1 MRCKAGAAPQCAH
14 CKQRP
19 TQQRA
24 GYGSQKSHLFLGK
37 GFLMPALWMLFASFA
52 FALMGTC
59 VKLAA
64 EQYSIAQIVT
74 VRGLV
79 GVALLYLLARTSNRS
94 LRTAEPLA
102 HLWRG
107 LLGVLSLWLWFAAIT
122 RLPLATAVTLNYMS
136 PIWTAVALVGMAF
149 WRGQGRIAWPLVG
162 AILVSFIGVV
172 LVLRPAF
179 AADQWLGGLMALA
192 SGALAAL
199 AYLMVRRLSRKGE
212 PEYRVVFYFS
222 LLNRPRF
229 ACGQLERPRPAA
241 RRRPHRH
248 RRPARAD
255 PRLPHR
261 AHTGRRQPAVQRH
274 RLFQPPRR
282 LDLGRRLSLD
292 RLGRHRRHSR
302 LLHRSRPDGPPTR
315 AKHAFASCCIVYLIF
330 IVSPGL

>member
-1 MRCKAGAAPQCAH
+1 MV
-14 CKQRP
+14 
-19 TQQRA
+19 
-24 GYGSQKSHLFLGK
+24 
-37 GFLMPALWMLFASFA
+37 FASFA

-79 GVALLYLLARTSNRS
+79 GVALLFFTARFSGRS
-94 LRTAEPLA
+94 LATNEPLS

-107 LLGVLSLWLWFAAIT
+107 LLGVVSLWLWFAAIA

-136 PIWTAVALVGMAF
+136 PIWTAVALVGIAF
-149 WRGQGRIAWPLVG
+149 WRGQRAGRSIPWPLVG

-222 LLNRPRF
+222 LLNVVAGLAGMLVTPGP
-229 ACGQLERPRPAA
+229 APHAASWSGPALLLGVGLTGTAGQLALT
-241 RRRPHRH
+241 
-248 RRPARAD
+248 RAY
-255 PRLPHR
+255 
-261 AHTGRRQPAVQRH
+261 
-274 RLFQPPRR
+274 
-282 LDLGRRLSLD
+282 
-292 RLGRHRRHSR
+292 RLGRTLVVANLQYSGIVFSS
-302 LLHRSRPDGPPTR
+302 LLGGWIWGD
-315 AKHAFASCCIVYLIF
+315 AFHWTVWLGIAVILGSCIAAGLIGRQPVPSTPSQAA
-330 IVSPGL
+330 VSSS

>member
-1 MRCKAGAAPQCAH
+1 
-14 CKQRP
+14 
-19 TQQRA
+19 
-24 GYGSQKSHLFLGK
+24 
-37 GFLMPALWMLFASFA
+37 MLFASFA

-79 GVALLYLLARTSNRS
+79 GVALLYLLVRTSNRS
-94 LRTAEPLA
+94 LRTPEPWS

-107 LLGVLSLWLWFAAIT
+107 LLGVFSLWLWFAAIT

-136 PIWTAVALVGMAF
+136 PIWTAVALVGIAL
-149 WRGQGRIAWPLVG
+149 WRGDTRVAWPLVG

-179 AADQWLGGLMALA
+179 AADGWLGGLMALA

-222 LLNRPRF
+222 LLNVVAGLAGMLLP
-229 ACGQLERPRPAA
+229 ANPPMQVASHAASWSGPALLLGVGLTGTAGQLALT
-241 RRRPHRH
+241 
-248 RRPARAD
+248 RAY
-255 PRLPHR
+255 
-261 AHTGRRQPAVQRH
+261 
-274 RLFQPPRR
+274 
-282 LDLGRRLSLD
+282 
-292 RLGRHRRHSR
+292 RLGRTLVVANLQYSGIVFSSLLGGWIWGDAFQWTVWAGIAVILGSCIAASLIGRRAV
-302 LLHRSRPDGPPTR
+302 PGTP
-315 AKHAFASCCIVYLIF
+315 AQAA
-330 IVSPGL
+330 VSST

>member
-1 MRCKAGAAPQCAH
+1 
-14 CKQRP
+14 
-19 TQQRA
+19 
-24 GYGSQKSHLFLGK
+24 
-37 GFLMPALWMLFASFA
+37 MLFASFA

-64 EQYSIAQIVT
+64 GQYSIAQIVT

-79 GVALLYLLARTSNRS
+79 GVALLYLLARTSRRS
-94 LRTAEPLA
+94 LRTAEPLS

-107 LLGVLSLWLWFAAIT
+107 LLGVFSLWLWFAAIT

-222 LLNRPRF
+222 LLNVAAGLAGMLVTPGP
-229 ACGQLERPRPAA
+229 APHAAGWSGPALLLGVGLTGTAGQLALT
-241 RRRPHRH
+241 
-248 RRPARAD
+248 RAY
-255 PRLPHR
+255 
-261 AHTGRRQPAVQRH
+261 
-274 RLFQPPRR
+274 
-282 LDLGRRLSLD
+282 
-292 RLGRHRRHSR
+292 RLGRTLVVANLQYSGIVFSS
-302 LLHRSRPDGPPTR
+302 LLGGWIWGD
-315 AKHAFASCCIVYLIF
+315 AFHWTVWAGIAVILGSCIAAGLMGRQPVPSTPSQAA
-330 IVSPGL
+330 VSST

>member
-1 MRCKAGAAPQCAH
+1 
-14 CKQRP
+14 
-19 TQQRA
+19 
-24 GYGSQKSHLFLGK
+24 
-37 GFLMPALWMLFASFA
+37 MLFASFA

-79 GVALLYLLARTSNRS
+79 GVALLFFMARVSGRS
-94 LRTAEPLA
+94 LATNEPLS

-107 LLGVLSLWLWFAAIT
+107 LLGVISLWLWFAAIT

-136 PIWTAVALVGMAF
+136 PIWTAVALVGMSL
-149 WRGQGRIAWPLVG
+149 WRGERRVAWPLVG

-179 AADQWLGGLMALA
+179 GADQWLGGLMALA

-222 LLNRPRF
+222 LLNVVAGLAGMLALPSNPPTHPSSWGGV
-229 ACGQLERPRPAA
+229 ALLLGVGLTGTAGQLALT
-241 RRRPHRH
+241 
-248 RRPARAD
+248 RAY
-255 PRLPHR
+255 
-261 AHTGRRQPAVQRH
+261 
-274 RLFQPPRR
+274 
-282 LDLGRRLSLD
+282 
-292 RLGRHRRHSR
+292 RLGRTLVVANLQYSGIVFSS
-302 LLHRSRPDGPPTR
+302 LLGGWIWGDAFHWTVWAGIAVILGSCIAAGLSGRPSAPGTPTQ
-315 AKHAFASCCIVYLIF
+315 AA
-330 IVSPGL
+330 VSST

>member
-1 MRCKAGAAPQCAH
+1 
-14 CKQRP
+14 
-19 TQQRA
+19 
-24 GYGSQKSHLFLGK
+24 
-37 GFLMPALWMLFASFA
+37 MLFASFA

-64 EQYSIAQIVT
+64 EQYSVAQIVT

-79 GVALLYLLARTSNRS
+79 GVALLYLLVRTSSRS
-94 LRTAEPLA
+94 LRTPEPWS

-107 LLGVLSLWLWFAAIT
+107 LIGVFSLWLWFAAIA

-136 PIWTAVALVGMAF
+136 PIWTAVALVGIAL
-149 WRGQGRIAWPLVG
+149 WRGQRAGHAIPWPLVG

-222 LLNRPRF
+222 LLNVVAGLAGMLALPSGPPTHP
-229 ACGQLERPRPAA
+229 ASWSGPALLLGVGLTGTAGQLALT
-241 RRRPHRH
+241 
-248 RRPARAD
+248 RAY
-255 PRLPHR
+255 
-261 AHTGRRQPAVQRH
+261 
-274 RLFQPPRR
+274 
-282 LDLGRRLSLD
+282 
-292 RLGRHRRHSR
+292 RLGRTLVVANLQYSGIVFSSLLGGWIWGDAFHWTVWAGIAVILGSCIAAGLIGRRAVPGTPSQ
-302 LLHRSRPDGPPTR
+302 
-315 AKHAFASCCIVYLIF
+315 AA
-330 IVSPGL
+330 VSST